1 MNQSSLCFPDGQK
14 SCFRCCPPVR
24 APGYDHYPH
33 RLFLARE
40 LRDNTSR
47 YDPADF
53 SLKPIT
59 GFNCWA
65 LGYLDRKF
73 KLVGCLLHPVQNG
86 GRDLRGRIDYGHKCA
101 REFCQEASIFD
112 QLTADHRQFWL
123 GLAEALDSFQ
133 YSSNLINPMFRV
145 LNFGPGVLSAVA
157 AHSGPESMADREL
170 ISTYPF
176 LSMAAWPRS
185 CAFLVEQIISGY
197 GVPFLAGPEGLELI
211 NGLMNHLQ
219 TSLAAFLSPKRS
231 SGRPYVHQLSL
242 DRSLAD
248 FFRFGLN
255 VSCLSQTE
263 ADTLGLQVRRLTA
276 EWLSLPSNEQQVKS
290 NEQPIMSNE

>member
-1 MNQSSLCFPDGQK
+1 MNQSSLCFPDGHK

-47 YDPADF
+47 YDPTDF

-65 LGYLDRKF
+65 LGYLDGAF
-73 KLVGCLLHPVQNG
+73 KLVGCLLHPVQNE

-101 REFCQEASIFD
+101 RESCLEANIFD
-112 QLTADHRQFWL
+112 QLTAGHRQFWL
-123 GLAEALDSFQ
+123 GLVDGLDSFQ
-133 YSSNLINPMFRV
+133 YSSNLMNPLFRV
-145 LNFGPGVLSAVA
+145 LNFRPGVLSAMA
-157 AHSGPESMADREL
+157 AHFGPESMADREL
-170 ISTYPF
+170 ISAYPF
-176 LSMAAWPRS
+176 LSMAAWPRTH
-185 CAFLVEQIISGY
+185 AFLVEQVITSH
-197 GVPFLAGPEGLELI
+197 GVPSLAGPAGLELI
-211 NGLMNHLQ
+211 NGLMNHIK
-219 TSLAAFLSPKRS
+219 TSLSAFLALKRS

-242 DRSLAD
+242 DHSLAD
-248 FFRFGLN
+248 FFRFGLS
-255 VSCLSQTE
+255 VSCLNQTE

-276 EWLSLPSNEQQVKS
+276 EWLALPVKQQTS
-290 NEQPIMSNE
+290 TE